1 MLTNANDTSRA
12 WQETKIFM
20 GQQKLQCVG
29 NFIAEPVL
37 HVCGIFKSWDARMA
51 RGQHII
57 SRVTGITS
65 DCEISGVIRLDG
77 TG

>member
-1 MLTNANDTSRA
+1 MLTNTNDTSRA

-37 HVCGIFKSWDARMA
+37 HVCGIFKGWGARMA
-51 RGQHII
+51 QGA
-57 SRVTGITS
+57 TNY
-65 DCEISGVIRLDG
+65 
-77 TG
+77 